1 MFVNFFKAAFG
12 VFFAYLLVYT
22 LSIVLTVGAL
32 LLLMRLL
39 FG

>member
-1 MFVNFFKAAFG
+1 MFINFFKAAFG

-22 LSIVLTVGAL
+22 ISVVLIVGTVL
-32 LLLMRLL
+32 LIMRCL